1 MEFLA
6 HVKLLGYMG
15 FRVPSTSKE
24 TRSPEVRSQPGSS
37 FLLDAGKVYSESA
50 NEFATIR
57 GYRNC
62 LLTTSGLPSIL
73 WNAGLIFL

>member
-6 HVKLLGYMG
+6 YVKLSGYVG
-15 FRVPSTSKE
+15 CRVLSTSKE

-50 NEFATIR
+50 NEFATI
-57 GYRNC
+57 
-62 LLTTSGLPSIL
+62 
-73 WNAGLIFL
+73 